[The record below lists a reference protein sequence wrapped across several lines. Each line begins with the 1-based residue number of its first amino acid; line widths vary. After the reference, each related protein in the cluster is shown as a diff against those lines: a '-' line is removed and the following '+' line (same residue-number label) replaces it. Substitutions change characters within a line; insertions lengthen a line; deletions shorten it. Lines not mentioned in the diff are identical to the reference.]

1 VDGVAGEVAVVER
14 AGIEGSIGI
23 GSADA
28 IEPEYRLA
36 LLREWH
42 CALTSIVAADPETP
56 ETRRTIDTIEGEI
69 AKLEIICK
77 KNRSSAEPKIGSN
90 VIGS

>member
-1 VDGVAGEVAVVER
+1 MER
-14 AGIEGSIGI
+14 ADVDRGSIGI
-23 GSADA
+23 GSVEM

-42 CALTSIVAADPETP
+42 GALTTIVAADPAAH

-69 AKLEIICK
+69 AKLEIVCK
-77 KNRSSAEPKIGSN
+77 KNRKSAEPIIGSN